1 MASFCDGYDLQV
13 AKLVRIAVCH
23 YMTREVA
30 AQILIDALIQGKDM
44 DGVQKV
50 LIQRKIP
57 ATLLRMPSTTL
68 RNACHFRRRAVPNVE
83 NSALRQCSLSHESTG
98 RRLRCRNSQQF
109 VADLFKTVESESWA
123 TLNRF
128 DLFHG
133 HVFTT
138 REGDSGDN
146 SQRVGILFHA
156 KEYPAYDEH
165 EFSVNLGRCQVGSS
179 LKFQEEEF
187 QSRNILWL
195 TLDKATSLLALLDTS
210 VLKDLLV
217 VPELHTTYEGDFG
230 KVEGD
235 IYYFDSLHNRKI
247 SERLFVVPR

>member
-1 MASFCDGYDLQV
+1 MASFCDGYDLQSGQN
-13 AKLVRIAVCH
+13 CH
-23 YMTREVA
+23 RMTREVA
-30 AQILIDALIQGKDM
+30 AQRLIDALIQGKDV

-68 RNACHFRRRAVPNVE
+68 RNVCHFRGRAVPNVE

-98 RRLRCRNSQQF
+98 RRLRCRNSQKF

-128 DLFHG
+128 DLFHA

-138 REGDSGDN
+138 CERDSP
-146 SQRVGILFHA
+146 RVGILFHA

-247 SERLFVVPR
+247 SERLFVIPR